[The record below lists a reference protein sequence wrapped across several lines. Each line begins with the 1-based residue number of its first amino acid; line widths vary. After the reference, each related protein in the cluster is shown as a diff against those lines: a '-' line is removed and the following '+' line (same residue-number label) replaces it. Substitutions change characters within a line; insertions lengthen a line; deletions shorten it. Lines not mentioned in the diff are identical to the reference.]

1 MLRHTISA
9 LVENKF
15 GVLARIAG
23 MFSGRGFNIDTLNV
37 GPTHE
42 DGLSRITLTI
52 KGDAQSL
59 DQALK
64 QLKKLVNVL
73 DIQTFETGEAVEREL
88 IVLKV
93 AASRE
98 SRSELAEICNIFR
111 AKVVNVNTGDMILE
125 FTGNRNKIA
134 SFLELLEPFQILEM
148 ARTGSVALKRKGA
161 SPGK

>member
-1 MLRHTISA
+1 
-9 LVENKF
+9 
-15 GVLARIAG
+15 
-23 MFSGRGFNIDTLNV
+23 
-37 GPTHE
+37 
-42 DGLSRITLTI
+42 
-52 KGDAQSL
+52 
-59 DQALK
+59 
-64 QLKKLVNVL
+64 
-73 DIQTFETGEAVEREL
+73 QTFETGEAVEREL

-98 SRSELAEICNIFR
+98 DRSEIAEICNIFR

-125 FTGNRNKIA
+125 ITGNRNKIA